1 MSEFIAKPNSF
12 ALFKNNKKE
21 KDTHPDYVGDFT
33 NDKGEK
39 FRLAA
44 WVRETNG
51 GNKFFSG
58 MVSEFKTKEQL
69 AAEAG
74 NSQPK
79 VAEKTEDV
87 DDLPF

>member
-1 MSEFIAKPNSF
+1 MGEFVAKPNSF

-33 NDKGEK
+33 NEAGEK

-44 WVRETNG
+44 WLRETNG

-69 AAEAG
+69 AAEQGVTTPAVAA
-74 NSQPK
+74 PK
-79 VAEKTEDV
+79 VD